1 MQRLA
6 AGRCTAQC
14 GASVLGAAWVV
25 ACKQNHYQVE
35 MRKGE
40 GDLVHPE
47 GDCHG
52 SEFNV
57 IEQGVEVTLEDPDQF
72 KHVETA
78 NVNDQDEG
86 FSGEANEEG
95 TDDQYEVHCNI
106 SYNKQSET

>member
-6 AGRCTAQC
+6 TGRCTVQC
-14 GASVLGAAWVV
+14 GASVLGAAAAV
-25 ACKQNHYQVE
+25 ACKLGHYQVE

-86 FSGEANEEG
+86 FNGEANE
-95 TDDQYEVHCNI
+95 DQVQHY
-106 SYNKQSET
+106 